1 MAEKWSLSWYQW
13 DFEKRKKIELTAV
26 ANVEKQNDWQWV
38 EYLFMSWSADLSVSN
53 YESIQIL

>member
-13 DFEKRKKIELTAV
+13 DFEKRKIELTAV